1 MKIFLFIVLI
11 ILTRVS
17 YASRT
22 DTISIYSKAMKQSF
36 KCVVIKP
43 SVKKKDKDPF
53 PVLYLLH
60 GWSGWYSN
68 WIVKV
73 PELQAWADESR
84 IMIVCPEGGYSSWYF
99 DSPIDSSMRLETYIG
114 IEVPAY
120 IDSHYSTINNRSAR
134 AIAGLSMGGHGAL
147 FIAMR
152 HPELFGAC
160 GSMSG
165 GVDLNDSRN
174 RFDVYKRIG
183 DTIKYA
189 SNWINYSVLNT
200 VVDYKR
206 RIENK
211 KDSMLMIIDCGVDDF
226 FFQGNQRLHKKMID
240 LKIPHEYIE
249 RPGNHSWMYWKNA
262 VRYQLFYFRNFFYR
276 N

>member
-17 YASRT
+17 FASRT

-99 DSPIDSSMRLETYIG
+99 DSPIDSSMRFETYIG

>member
-1 MKIFLFIVLI
+1 
-11 ILTRVS
+11 
-17 YASRT
+17 
-22 DTISIYSKAMKQSF
+22 
-36 KCVVIKP
+36 
-43 SVKKKDKDPF
+43 
-53 PVLYLLH
+53 
-60 GWSGWYSN
+60 
-68 WIVKV
+68 
-73 PELQAWADESR
+73 
-84 IMIVCPEGGYSSWYF
+84 
-99 DSPIDSSMRLETYIG
+99 MRFETYIG

>member
-1 MKIFLFIVLI
+1 MKIFLLIVLI

-17 YASRT
+17 FASRT

-99 DSPIDSSMRLETYIG
+99 DSPIDSSMRFETYIG